1 MVLRGV
7 VLLFFF
13 FQAEDGIRDDL
24 VTGVQTCALPILS
37 RAQGEASLMLFRA
50 EGDRRSVAY
59 LLYHLGSLAVRQ
71 GEYARGRDLLTESVA
86 ITRELG
92 DTRIIALSLFD
103 LARLYRLSGGDLAQA
118 HPLLDESLT
127 LSRELGDKESIAK
140 CLYLSGMLALDEGNP
155 ASARSHVEQALALF
169 KDIQLLDGTVLSLY
183 AFAEVATLQGDD
195 VHSQALYEE
204 GIAVARKA
212 RDKLAITSPLEGLAA
227 TVAAQGNYAWPAH
240 LWGPAQARREL
251 MGAPLSPVERTPDDP
266 AVA

>member
-1 MVLRGV
+1 M
-7 VLLFFF
+7 LL
-13 FQAEDGIRDDL
+13 G
-24 VTGVQTCALPILS
+24 
-37 RAQGEASLMLFRA
+37 A
-50 EGDRRSVAY
+50 EGARRAVGY
-59 LLYHLGSLAVRQ
+59 LLYQLGSVAARP

-127 LSRELGDKESIAK
+127 LSRELGDKVSIAK

-155 ASARSHVEQALALF
+155 ASARSQVEQALALF
-169 KDIQLLDGTVLSLY
+169 KEMQLLDGTVLSLY

-212 RDKLAITSPLEGLAA
+212 SDKLAITSALEGLAL
-227 TVAAQGNYAWPAH
+227 TVAAQGTSPWAAH
-240 LWGPAQARREL
+240 PSRTAQPR
-251 MGAPLSPVERTPDDP
+251 PQITRT
-266 AVA
+266 